1 MKKYFLSFL
10 TLYFLSVSPF
20 AHGED
25 NGDNDNFLNVQLD
38 VVKLLLIGAIDT
50 SVDVKIHDNILVG
63 LRYWA
68 FKLDVLFY
76 KYNYS
81 GVGGGV
87 TYAFSGALQDS
98 FTIGIDYVNLNASV
112 EETLSSNTFDTTGT
126 ILLTYVGYHWFW
138 ESFNMAL
145 LLGSGSLNTK
155 KATVTNDDTGEK
167 EERAVPTFPTLDL
180 KFKLGFAF

>member
-1 MKKYFLSFL
+1 MKKWFLSFL

-20 AHGED
+20 AYGED

-38 VVKLLLIGAIDT
+38 ALKILVGAVDA

-63 LRYWA
+63 LRYWTL
-68 FKLDVLFY
+68 KLDVLIY
-76 KYNYS
+76 KYEYS

-98 FTIGIDYVNLNASV
+98 FTIGMDYINLNANV
-112 EETLSSNTFDTTGT
+112 DYIGGATTDTTGT
-126 ILLTYVGYHWFW
+126 LLLTYVGYHWFW

-145 LLGSGSLNTK
+145 ILGSGSLDTK
-155 KATVTNDDTGEK
+155 KTTTVIEGESV
-167 EERAVPTFPTLDL
+167 ETEVPNLPTVDL